1 MSAQPTA
8 HAGTAPV
15 QATHPDQTAAFTSV
29 GKGPIPEER
38 LAEVIELYPVPQ
50 DDFDLLDFDPGVEAG
65 FPGGAAQGRSKST
78 RRRSNRLAILRLKLK
93 YFGRARLMAS
103 EAGMA
108 TAEYAIA
115 TLAAVGFAGVLVFLL
130 RSEEVRGF
138 LLNLIRTA
146 LALP

>member
-1 MSAQPTA
+1 MSAQLTTL
-8 HAGTAPV
+8 AGTAPA
-15 QATHPDQTAAFTSV
+15 QAPSATASDAADT
-29 GKGPIPEER
+29 GPAASGT
-38 LAEVIELYPVPQ
+38 LAEVIELYPGSSTG
-50 DDFDLLDFDPGVEAG
+50 PGSSPAT
-65 FPGGAAQGRSKST
+65 A
-78 RRRSNRLAILRLKLK
+78 RRRKNRLAILRLKLA

-103 EAGMA
+103 DAGMA

-115 TLAAVGFAGVLVFLL
+115 TLAAVGFAGLLVFVL

>member
-8 HAGTAPV
+8 PAGTTPARAGRAA
-15 QATHPDQTAAFTSV
+15 QAAALETVGNGPLPDE
-29 GKGPIPEER
+29 G

-65 FPGGAAQGRSKST
+65 FPGGAAQDRTKPT
-78 RRRSNRLAILRLKLK
+78 WRRSNRLAILRLKLK
-93 YFGRARLMAS
+93 YFGRLRLMAS

-115 TLAAVGFAGVLVFLL
+115 TFIAVPLGRKLC
-130 RSEEVRGF
+130 
-138 LLNLIRTA
+138 
-146 LALP
+146 

>member
-8 HAGTAPV
+8 LAGTTSAPAGRAA
-15 QATHPDQTAAFTSV
+15 QAATLESAWN
-29 GKGPIPEER
+29 GPLPEEA

-50 DDFDLLDFDPGVEAG
+50 DDFDLLDFDPGVDAG
-65 FPGGAAQGRSKST
+65 FPGGAAHVRSKPT

-93 YFGRARLMAS
+93 YFGRLRLMAS

-146 LALP
+146 LSLP